1 MNGEFVPTKGQPDVI
16 QRMKKL
22 VSDWERVSDRRATF
36 LSCYLLMTENMLSA
50 INTNQFQDSR
60 WVHTFLHRFADYY
73 FDALYA
79 YETDRPKTPG
89 VWLRVH
95 DAALLG
101 NTRVIQNLLLGI
113 NTHINYDLIFTL
125 VDMLEPEWE
134 HLSLDKRIQRQS
146 DHNQVNQII
155 AKTIDSVQD
164 QVLEAQIPEMDW
176 VDKLLGPLD
185 EWAISSLI
193 SHWRDE
199 VWQQAMILIE
209 TKDLS
214 ASALRVREIES
225 QTQSR
230 ASTIL
235 LEDGSID
242 LFGLI

>member
-1 MNGEFVPTKGQPDVI
+1 MMTIDQPVT
-16 QRMKKL
+16 QRMRTL
-22 VSDWERVSDRRATF
+22 ISDWEKVSDQRATF
-36 LSCYLLMTENMLSA
+36 LSCYLLMTDNMLSA
-50 INTNQFQDSR
+50 IKTNQFHDPQ
-60 WVHTFLHRFADYY
+60 WVDTFLQRFADYY

-79 YETDRPKTPG
+79 YETDRARTPR

-95 DAALLG
+95 DAALQG
-101 NTRVIQNLLLGI
+101 TTRVIQNLLLGI

-125 VDMLEPEWE
+125 VDMLGPEWDQ
-134 HLSLDKRIQRQS
+134 LSLDQRYQRQS

-164 QVLEAQIPEMDW
+164 QVLEPLVPEMDL

-199 VWQQAMILIE
+199 VWQQAILLVE
-209 TKDLS
+209 TKDLGTL
-214 ASALRVREIES
+214 ALRKREIES
-225 QTQSR
+225 KTQSR

-235 LEDGSID
+235 LEVGGID
-242 LFGLI
+242 LFGLV